1 MRVLLAKFC
10 GIGGALA
17 LTAGLR
23 AVRERHPGVAVTV
36 VTLPGSEPGLEGC
49 PPVVDAV
56 GLDPSAGFWPL
67 LSHLRRQDFDLAIAL
82 GNHPAARRLV
92 ALSGARRRVCA
103 GRPSWP
109 WRPFFHRQI
118 QAAAVDP
125 HEAARDHETLC
136 QAFGFQAEAP
146 GMWFATSRM
155 QEHGLLLEPGRY
167 AVIHPGSDRPERI
180 LEVDKWAVVARELV
194 ASRAVDRVV
203 VSAGAEA
210 GDRIMAEAL
219 CGLVGPV
226 AVSTGGRLRFSQLAR
241 LLHDARLFLGA
252 DSPVLQLAAAVGTP
266 VVGVFGP
273 SDYARA
279 RAWGTIHRAVRVDTT
294 PYEGE
299 AREDYLRRMDRAMAR
314 ITAGQV
320 LHAAQE
326 VLRITAD

>member
-1 MRVLLAKFC
+1 MRVLVAKFC
-10 GIGGALA
+10 GLSGALA
-17 LTAGLR
+17 LTAGFR
-23 AVRERHPGVAVTV
+23 AARERHPGVAVTV
-36 VTLPGSEPGLEGC
+36 VTLPGSEPALEGC
-49 PPVVDAV
+49 PAVVDTV
-56 GLDPSAGFWPL
+56 GLDPSSGFWPL
-67 LSHLRRQDFDLAIAL
+67 LGHLRRQDFDLAVAL
-82 GNHPAARRLV
+82 GGHPAARRLV

-103 GRPSWP
+103 GRAGWLL
-109 WRPFFHRQI
+109 RPFFHRELF
-118 QAAAVDP
+118 AAAVDP
-125 HEAARDHETLC
+125 HEAARDHEALSR
-136 QAFGFQAEAP
+136 AFGFQAEAP

-180 LEVDKWAVVARELV
+180 LEIDKWAAVARELV
-194 ASRAVDRVV
+194 ASRAVDRIVV
-203 VSAGAEA
+203 TSGPE
-210 GDRIMAEAL
+210 GEDRILAEAL
-219 CGLVGPV
+219 CGLIGPV
-226 AVSTGGRLRFSQLAR
+226 AVSAGGRLRFAQLAR

-252 DSPVLQLAAAVGTP
+252 DSPALQLAAAVGAP

-299 AREDYLRRMDRAMAR
+299 PRADYLRRMDRAMSR
-314 ITAGQV
+314 ITSAQV